1 MDVDSTMSRLSRA
14 TKNATKKTAV
24 AVGRGTGRL
33 IKKTVK
39 SGYAAGSKRDRRRA
53 G

>member
-1 MDVDSTMSRLSRA
+1 MSRLSRV
-14 TKNATKKTAV
+14 TKSATKKTAV

-33 IKKTVK
+33 IKKTVR
-39 SGYAAGSKRDRRRA
+39 SGYAAGSKRDKRRT